1 MNVLFQST
9 VPSPKARITAQG
21 LRAEP
26 SAHTTAGW
34 KSSRGAHSRDS
45 GPTPQSPPA
54 RHRPRPLWPLVAKGP
69 AAGDWQD
76 GWEARHVTR
85 HLHSP
90 KIQSLVRVNRNKCQ
104 LPWESQTGQTTGYSA
119 LMDPPHHHRDT
130 HFSADAARGGLSME
144 GGFLEG
150 AKQALENTEGG
161 TGQGTGQEGAGLAL
175 PT

>member
-21 LRAEP
+21 LWAEP
-26 SAHTTAGW
+26 SVHTMAGW

-76 GWEARHVTR
+76 GWEAPHVTR

-90 KIQSLVRVNRNKCQ
+90 KIQSPVRVNRNKCQ
-104 LPWESQTGQTTGYSA
+104 PPWGSNRTDHGLLSA
-119 LMDPPHHHRDT
+119 HGPSPP
-130 HFSADAARGGLSME
+130 DAARGGLSME
-144 GGFLEG
+144 GGFLGG

-161 TGQGTGQEGAGLAL
+161 TGQGTGQEGAGVAL